1 MRAKVNRLC
10 ARTKTGKLQVSE
22 DIHKMWL
29 QKGRVRDDLIQLMA
43 TADGNREACTSGNLY
58 LVLVMPFCSYG

>member
-22 DIHKMWL
+22 EIHRMWL

-43 TADGNREACTSGNLY
+43 TANGKREAKLAHMASFGPALW
-58 LVLVMPFCSYG
+58 